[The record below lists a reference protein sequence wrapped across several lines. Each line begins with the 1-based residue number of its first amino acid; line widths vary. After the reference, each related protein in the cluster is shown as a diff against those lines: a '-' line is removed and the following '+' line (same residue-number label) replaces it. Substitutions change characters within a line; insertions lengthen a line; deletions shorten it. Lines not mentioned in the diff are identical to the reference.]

1 LADAELEDILPDEDL
16 YQDRVDVHWSL
27 AARLSPSCFVM
38 PRNAGEVAKVVTT
51 LVEAN
56 KTQPCEFAIRSG
68 GHQTWAGAANIV
80 EGVTLDLGSMNSTI
94 YNPENKTA
102 SVQPGSRWKGVYETL
117 DALGVAAA
125 GGRASTVGV
134 AGLATGGGNSFYGA
148 REGFVCDNVVRFE
161 VRYTK
166 SLLSSASLTIRR
178 SYSPPVKS
186 SRPTKTRTPTSG
198 KR

>member
-1 LADAELEDILPDEDL
+1 
-16 YQDRVDVHWSL
+16 
-27 AARLSPSCFVM
+27 M

-80 EGVTLDLGSMNSTI
+80 EGVTLDLGSMNSTT
-94 YNPENKTA
+94 YNPDNQTA
-102 SVQPGSRWKGVYETL
+102 SVQPGARWKGVYETL

-161 VRYTK
+161 VRYAS
-166 SLLSSASLTIRR
+166 SLARASLIVPRLYSRR
-178 SYSPPVKS
+178 VRL
-186 SRPTKTRTPTSG
+186 SRPTRTKTPTSG
-198 KR
+198 KRSRVARTTSELSLALTWPLWKASTCGEAW